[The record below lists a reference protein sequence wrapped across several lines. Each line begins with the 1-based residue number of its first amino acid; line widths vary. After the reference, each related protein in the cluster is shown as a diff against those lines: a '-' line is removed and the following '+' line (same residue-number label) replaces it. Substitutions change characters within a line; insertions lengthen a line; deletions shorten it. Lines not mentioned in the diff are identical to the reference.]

1 MRCWRGGSSTWSFV
15 SRHQD
20 TSTVPHQGFILEP
33 ARAFTRERQKL
44 GAGGVAALVER
55 TLEGGDWCLEDLSFY
70 SFCSDP
76 PFWAAA
82 NPSFGSHGW
91 EEGKARRQLVE
102 KKVLGRGKV
111 LGKGSRWRGA
121 RRDKDKLGSNAKTAG
136 LARGRWSHNRRH
148 LPSGRWTNTAIYKT
162 HNTQLQ
168 DTISCSITHTT
179 HL

>member
-1 MRCWRGGSSTWSFV
+1 MAIKAVLATKKLGEHLRRDAQHMRVTGARLLGAGPTSQRADGPSRSTVAPQSSMRCWRGGSSTWSFV

-102 KKVLGRGKV
+102 KKGFRKGK
-111 LGKGSRWRGA
+111 KF
-121 RRDKDKLGSNAKTAG
+121 
-136 LARGRWSHNRRH
+136 
-148 LPSGRWTNTAIYKT
+148 
-162 HNTQLQ
+162 
-168 DTISCSITHTT
+168 
-179 HL
+179 

>member
-76 PFWAAA
+76 PFWAAT

-102 KKVLGRGKV
+102 KKGFRKGKKGADEEEQGEIKTNWAQMQRRQVLQ
-111 LGKGSRWRGA
+111 GA
-121 RRDKDKLGSNAKTAG
+121 GGHIIDDTCLLAGGQTPQSTKPTTLSFKTRFPA
-136 LARGRWSHNRRH
+136 
-148 LPSGRWTNTAIYKT
+148 P
-162 HNTQLQ
+162 
-168 DTISCSITHTT
+168 
-179 HL
+179 